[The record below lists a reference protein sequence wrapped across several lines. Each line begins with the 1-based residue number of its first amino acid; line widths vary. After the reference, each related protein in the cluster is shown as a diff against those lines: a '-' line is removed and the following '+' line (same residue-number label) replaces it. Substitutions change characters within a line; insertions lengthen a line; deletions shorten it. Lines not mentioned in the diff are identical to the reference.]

1 MSDADKLA
9 AGIAAPVGGVMT
21 ECGTNPPV
29 EHILSAEDA
38 VSFSS
43 LLSFNDIIVLSFSF
57 CRYIWL
63 ALNVLEIPF
72 HLNNCGTLE

>member
-1 MSDADKLA
+1 MGDHDKLV

-38 VSFSS
+38 VSF
-43 LLSFNDIIVLSFSF
+43 FHN
-57 CRYIWL
+57 C
-63 ALNVLEIPF
+63 LEKF
-72 HLNNCGTLE
+72 

>member
-43 LLSFNDIIVLSFSF
+43 LLSFNAIIALSVAF
-57 CRYIWL
+57 WL
-63 ALNVLEIPF
+63 LSVASES
-72 HLNNCGTLE
+72 